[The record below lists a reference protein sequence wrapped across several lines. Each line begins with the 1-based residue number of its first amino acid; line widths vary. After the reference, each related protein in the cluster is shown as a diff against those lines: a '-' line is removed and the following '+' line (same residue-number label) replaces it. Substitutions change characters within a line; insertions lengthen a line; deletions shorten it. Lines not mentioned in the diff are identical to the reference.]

1 MNNVVV
7 YPECGAA
14 LKNDLA
20 PPSFFLCS
28 YHKYYLMFVVCA
40 EDGTV

>member
-14 LKNDLA
+14 LKYDLA
-20 PPSFFLCS
+20 TPSFFLCS
-28 YHKYYLMFVVCA
+28 YH
-40 EDGTV
+40 